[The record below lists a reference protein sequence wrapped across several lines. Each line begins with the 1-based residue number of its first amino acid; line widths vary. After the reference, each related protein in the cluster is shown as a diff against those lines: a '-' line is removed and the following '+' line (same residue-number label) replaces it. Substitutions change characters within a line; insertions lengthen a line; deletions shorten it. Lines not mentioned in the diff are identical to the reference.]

1 MLDRIKKRILSEPV
15 IRHRIIEVNCSNG
28 NIILTG
34 SVSSFYE
41 KQMVQEAVK
50 LAINEYPSL
59 ILTVKNEINVKSK
72 ECS

>member
-1 MLDRIKKRILSEPV
+1 MLDRIKKRISTDPI
-15 IRHRIIEVNCSNG
+15 IRHRTIKVNCSNG

-34 SVSSFYE
+34 NVSSFYE

-59 ILTVKNEINVKSK
+59 ILTVKNEINVQSK
-72 ECS
+72 CT